1 MQNSQFMFLLV
12 LIGISILVL
21 LVTVSS
27 LRVANERERLVVFRL
42 GKLLRVNGP
51 GLSVVIPFVDRAIK
65 VNLQQV
71 IGWDGLSKEELEMRV
86 IDIALRSDH

>member
-21 LVTVSS
+21 LVAVSS

-42 GKLLRVNGP
+42 GKLLRVSGP
-51 GLSVVIPFVDRAIK
+51 GLSVVIPFVDRTIK
-65 VNLQQV
+65 VNVQQV
-71 IGWDGLSKEELEMRV
+71 IGWDGLSMEELEKRV
-86 IDIALRSDH
+86 VDIALRG